1 MIKIRG
7 LQQRLAIFM
16 FLPVAILL
24 IGMGLAGFIYARDSL
39 LAEWSEA
46 ATLRLQRAAHQVDM
60 RLGRAKEWLKM
71 FHIAGDDPYAVYYH
85 DMIIAQLQ
93 KVEGV
98 ARVNVKWA
106 AGHRPL
112 EVEKRGLIPFMES
125 AVVDITPPRYDS
137 LVKNKT
143 ISLISDLKSETG
155 RTVGRLE
162 VVVRFNYLAEAISSS
177 GWRQSDQAYLVDK
190 SGKILLSTGSAGRT
204 LLGEND
210 DPLEIKTLV
219 AVQQKPHGTV
229 IGRGFPPSKVSGFY
243 QLQEA
248 PWTLVMIAPAKD
260 ILAPIVKLRWYYIVS
275 GAIFIFL
282 ILTLIRLALGRTV
295 SSIQDLSKAAH
306 SVSRGHFLTLTP
318 PKTQDEVCDLVCSFN
333 TMVMQLEERL
343 QLKEAMD
350 LAMQVQ
356 QNLLPQK
363 PLQNEHIDIAG
374 RSIYCEKTGGDYFDF
389 FPLPG
394 TNGNKIAI
402 AVGDV
407 VGHGIPAALLMT
419 TVRAMLRTRMTQPG
433 ELAEKIADVNRLLCM
448 DTTISCDYMTLF
460 MMVIDPDK
468 KELSWVRAGH
478 DPAIVYD
485 PLSDGFEQLNGDGM
499 ALGIDRRFAF
509 EAYRRSNLA
518 AGQVIAIGTDGIWE
532 AENAEGERFGRDRLR
547 QIIRQH
553 NKLSSR
559 EILKAVTDV
568 LAAFRGKSPQD
579 DDVTLVVVKPQ
590 STVNKM
596 G

>member
-16 FLPVAILL
+16 FLPVALLL

-71 FHIAGDDPYAVYYH
+71 FHITGDDPYAVYYH
-85 DMIIAQLQ
+85 DLIIAQLQ

-98 ARVNVKWA
+98 ARVNVNWA

-143 ISLISDLKSETG
+143 ISLISDLKTETG

-162 VVVRFNYLAEAISSS
+162 VVVRFDYLAEAISSS

-190 SGKILLSTGSAGRT
+190 SGKILLSTGSAGRS

-219 AVQQKPHGTV
+219 AMQQKPHGTV

-243 QLQEA
+243 QLKEA
-248 PWTLVMIAPAKD
+248 PWSLVMIAPAKD
-260 ILAPIVKLRWYYIVS
+260 ILAPIVKLRWYYIIS

-433 ELAEKIADVNRLLCM
+433 NLAKSIADVNRLLCM
-448 DTTISCDYMTLF
+448 DTSISCDYMTLF
-460 MMVIDPDK
+460 VMVIDPDK

-485 PLSDGFEQLNGDGM
+485 PARDRFEKLNGDGM

-509 EAYRRSNLA
+509 EEYRRSNLA

-532 AENAEGERFGRDRLR
+532 TEN
-547 QIIRQH
+547 H
-553 NKLSSR
+553 
-559 EILKAVTDV
+559 TW
-568 LAAFRGKSPQD
+568 
-579 DDVTLVVVKPQ
+579 
-590 STVNKM
+590 
-596 G
+596 